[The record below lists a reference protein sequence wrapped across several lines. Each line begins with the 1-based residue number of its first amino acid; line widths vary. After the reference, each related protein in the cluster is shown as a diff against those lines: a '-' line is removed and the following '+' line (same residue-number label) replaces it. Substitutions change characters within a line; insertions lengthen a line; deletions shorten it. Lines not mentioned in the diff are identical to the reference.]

1 MVDDGYSPTDRC
13 SSRRS
18 SRIMLSLL
26 HRSSPSERLCNG
38 LRRRDFLQMGSL
50 ALGGLTLR
58 ELLAAEAQA
67 GTRNSHKAV
76 IMVYLVGG
84 PPHQDLW
91 DLKPLAPA
99 EIAGP
104 MRPTATRVPG
114 IEIGGLLPQA
124 ATLADPFT

>member
-1 MVDDGYSPTDRC
+1 MVDDDYSPTNRPLLVTEFPK
-13 SSRRS
+13 
-18 SRIMLSLL
+18 MLSLL
-26 HRSSPSERLCNG
+26 HRASPTEQLCNG
-38 LRRRDFLQMGSL
+38 LRRRDFLRIGSL

-58 ELLAAEAQA
+58 ELLAAEAEV

-91 DLKPLAPA
+91 DLKPNAPA

-104 MRPTATRVPG
+104 M
-114 IEIGGLLPQA
+114 
-124 ATLADPFT
+124 